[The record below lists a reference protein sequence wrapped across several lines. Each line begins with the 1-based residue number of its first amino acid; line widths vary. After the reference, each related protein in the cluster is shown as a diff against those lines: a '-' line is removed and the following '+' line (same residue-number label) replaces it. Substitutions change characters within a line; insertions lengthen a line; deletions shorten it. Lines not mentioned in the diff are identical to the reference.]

1 MQETQEVSDQ
11 LEDQS
16 LVSAGADD
24 QREAPRLYTRAAKG
38 VRIRDIRT
46 RRLARRI
53 VKACGWMVAADQP
66 MVRAFAQLEILAEE
80 AYAKII
86 ADGIVNADGAPN
98 RLLLEYRSLR
108 RVQADIAG
116 RLGLSPRDRAQMK
129 SASTAAAL
137 EGIDVAKIDRILKRA
152 KADDAAL
159 QEVMKSDQES
169 TDGND
174 PPESS

>member
-1 MQETQEVSDQ
+1 M
-11 LEDQS
+11 EDQR
-16 LVSAGADD
+16 LVPARADD
-24 QREAPRLYTRAAKG
+24 RREAPRLYSLAARG

-46 RRLARRI
+46 RRLARRF
-53 VKACGWMVAADQP
+53 VKACGWLIAADQP

-80 AYAKII
+80 AYAKIV
-86 ADGIVNADGAPN
+86 ADGIVNADGAPH

-116 RLGLSPRDRAQMK
+116 RLGLSPRDRTQMK

-137 EGIDVAKIDRILKRA
+137 EGIDVARIDRILKRA

-174 PPESS
+174 PPKTA